1 MSRTPPWDRL
11 KELAEKKRD
20 AQAQRLGALTR
31 ERDEARQRLAMLVTY
46 RTEYQSRLSE
56 ASSQGIDLTRLR
68 NYQAFLAQLE
78 RAIAQQTD
86 VVAQADR
93 DVDGARA
100 QWTHERQRV
109 ESFNALD
116 ERHHTSAARSEQ
128 RRAQKLT
135 DEWAAR
141 NGAVAR
147 PAIPDTDH

>member
-1 MSRTPPWDRL
+1 MTRTPPWDRL
-11 KELAEKKRD
+11 KELAQKKRD

-31 ERDEARQRLAMLVTY
+31 ERDDARQRLAMLVTY

-56 ASSQGIDLTRLR
+56 ASSRGIDLTRLR

-78 RAIAQQTD
+78 RAIAQQTEL
-86 VVAQADR
+86 VAQAER
-93 DVDGARA
+93 SVDGAKA
-100 QWTHERQRV
+100 QWTSERQRV

-116 ERHHTSAARSEQ
+116 ERHQTSVARDEQ

-141 NGAVAR
+141 NGAHPRTA
-147 PAIPDTDH
+147 DTDH

>member
-1 MSRTPPWDRL
+1 MSRTPPWERL

-20 AQAQRLGALTR
+20 AQAQRLAALTR
-31 ERDEARQRLAMLVTY
+31 ERDEAQQRLAMLVTY
-46 RTEYQSRLSE
+46 RTEYQARLAE

-86 VVAQADR
+86 LLAQAER
-93 DVDGARA
+93 GVAGAKA
-100 QWTHERQRV
+100 QWTSERQRV

-116 ERHHTSAARSEQ
+116 ERHHTSVARDEQ

-135 DEWAAR
+135 DEWASR
-141 NGAVAR
+141 NGGPLRAATTE
-147 PAIPDTDH
+147 TDH